1 MTVKQQRKRKKSA
14 PEVPPLPMRSCKYG
28 KCLVEILSD
37 NIEVNCAAIS
47 SAIDASRFF
56 AIGDAPSKR
65 TSAWHSVRVHHRS
78 RLLRGPEAV
87 CEHLGSLAHFTWQSQ
102 REEAPAL
109 AMSRVH
115 LLQADVRCLGS
126 VRDEV
131 VIQESA
137 KLLLSAHLNP
147 LRKNKQ
153 QLGQIQ
159 RRNKTSEESGRLQKF
174 ESADMSLPQPSSAS
188 NLRKRTSEFRAESL
202 PSTLPAELQAI
213 VEKSKGVVESMPL
226 TALMQ
231 RRKTNSALSDSLAS
245 WLESDAGKAWQKER
259 QQIFEA

>member
-1 MTVKQQRKRKKSA
+1 MPVRFCRYGSGKR
-14 PEVPPLPMRSCKYG
+14 
-28 KCLVEILSD
+28 LVEVLSD
-37 NIEVNCAAIS
+37 NVAVNSAAVS
-47 SAIDASRFF
+47 AAIDASRFF
-56 AIGDAPSKR
+56 AIGDRPSKR

-78 RLLRGPEAV
+78 RLLRGAEAI
-87 CEHLGSLAHFTWQSQ
+87 CEHLGSLAHFSWQSQ

-137 KLLLSAHLNP
+137 KILLSANLNP
-147 LRKNKQ
+147 LRKNNQ

-159 RRNKTSEESGRLQKF
+159 GRNKNSQESGRMHEF
-174 ESADMSLPQPSSAS
+174 ESADLSLPQPSSAS

-202 PSTLPAELQAI
+202 PSTLPAELKA
-213 VEKSKGVVESMPL
+213 VVDKSKGVVESMPL

-231 RRKTNSALSDSLAS
+231 RRKTNSSLSDSLAS
-245 WLESDAGKAWQKER
+245 WLESDAGKAWQKDR